1 MPEHGKDIKSISEQK
16 RLQDLNAQ
24 KHVGQAPAGLKLSYY
39 FKFVFCFYMRLPWG
53 CFLLLDKKGLDI
65 IMLDVIQISEETKML
80 LKLFLCFTLIP
91 VIELYLLIKV
101 GTIIGGFNTILLV
114 ILTGFLGAWLARIEG
129 MNTMMKL
136 KMNLQ
141 QGLMPAE
148 ELIDAVIIFGAGL
161 VLITPGLITDVCG
174 LLLLWPLTRN
184 KFKQFLRKK
193 FDEMQLK
200 GNINITRFH

>member
-1 MPEHGKDIKSISEQK
+1 
-16 RLQDLNAQ
+16 
-24 KHVGQAPAGLKLSYY
+24 
-39 FKFVFCFYMRLPWG
+39 
-53 CFLLLDKKGLDI
+53 
-65 IMLDVIQISEETKML
+65 MLDVVQISEETKML

-161 VLITPGLITDVCG
+161 VLITPGLITDVFG

-193 FDEMQLK
+193 FDEMQLQ